1 MVKCNRERLK
11 EFDSQFTVLSDFDIE
26 DNCEQILTD
35 ADFLDFKSDMD
46 NRSFYEKTAWN
57 RCEDL
62 IYIKNEEALWQT
74 IVGEIKTPKGALS
87 NSIGQQNY
95 GCNIWKLKGQ
105 VLDSLTIKEIEYEII
120 QT

>member
-46 NRSFYEKTAWN
+46 NRSFYEKN
-57 RCEDL
+57 NNL
-62 IYIKNEEALWQT
+62 
-74 IVGEIKTPKGALS
+74 
-87 NSIGQQNY
+87 
-95 GCNIWKLKGQ
+95 
-105 VLDSLTIKEIEYEII
+105 
-120 QT
+120 